1 MMCTL
6 TSWPY
11 VQAIACIGFEPPAL
25 VAYCFTAFQI
35 YQYSLCG
42 QLPE

>member
-25 VAYCFTAFQI
+25 VAYCFTAF
-35 YQYSLCG
+35 SD
-42 QLPE
+42 LPVLLVWSAA